1 MRYTERMA
9 GRASSEESDAFD
21 DVTPAKPVSVD
32 DLDYDGEMPTR
43 AQSSD
48 EIAEF
53 QQKAREKREAAF
65 RSFRPPTER
74 TSSPASGSPA
84 SGSSSSPDLMGAP
97 PSGTDSGARKLPPE
111 QGSGSMARPIPR
123 ESGPQLISAAM
134 VRKAGPPPSSG
145 LPADEDLERAVQDIA
160 ATLQKLPPAPRVPQ
174 FEPQRGSLE
183 HIPGIT
189 STPAS
194 RQSTPN
200 ELPEK
205 RSQLGIAIFALVAMA
220 VFVGLTF
227 FR

>member
-1 MRYTERMA
+1 VRYNERMA
-9 GRASSEESDAFD
+9 GRANSSEESDAFD
-21 DVTPAKPVSVD
+21 DVTPAKPVSIY
-32 DLDYDGEMPTR
+32 DLDEDMPTR

-74 TSSPASGSPA
+74 TSSPS
-84 SGSSSSPDLMGAP
+84 SSSSPDLMGAP
-97 PSGTDSGARKLPPE
+97 PSGTDSGARKLPDT
-111 QGSGSMARPIPR
+111 GSGSMPRPIPR
-123 ESGPQLISAAM
+123 ESGPQLISAAG
-134 VRKAGPPPSSG
+134 VRKADAPPST
-145 LPADEDLERAVQDIA
+145 PDLEKAVEDVA

-189 STPAS
+189 STPPAAPAP
-194 RQSTPN
+194 T
-200 ELPEK
+200 EPEK
-205 RSQLGIAIFALVAMA
+205 RSQLGIAIFALLAMA